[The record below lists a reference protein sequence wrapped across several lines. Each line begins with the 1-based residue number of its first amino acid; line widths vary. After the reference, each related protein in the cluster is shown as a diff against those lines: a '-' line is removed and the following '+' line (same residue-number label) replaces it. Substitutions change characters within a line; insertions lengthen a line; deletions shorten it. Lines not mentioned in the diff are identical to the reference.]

1 MNRDRFMKQL
11 EQLLMDIPE
20 EERREAI
27 AYYEDYFNDAGVEN
41 EEAVLTELKSPEHV
55 ARSIKADLQGTAAGG
70 FTEKGYEEFQEK
82 EVPAKRG
89 AEDPDAENV
98 NSSDTDR
105 VQKKTASQN
114 NASYGKKAEYRGPF
128 EYNRHQHDQYQNKQ
142 DSYKQNQYKQY
153 GSYADNRKSSSA
165 GRGQQSKHGQQY
177 QTKRSAARRPAWATA
192 LLLVAGIV
200 VIVVL
205 AIAFGICG
213 LTGIACLAA
222 GIGLVMFATP
232 AAGLA
237 TVGISFIFFAIFVVA
252 LLAEILFCKRVMPNI
267 CNGRRDRS

>member
-27 AYYEDYFNDAGVEN
+27 AYYEDYFDDAGVEN
-41 EEAVLTELKSPEHV
+41 EEAVLAELKSPEHV
-55 ARSIKADLQGTAAGG
+55 ARSIKAELQGTTAGG

-89 AEDPDAENV
+89 AEDSDAENV

-114 NASYGKKAEYRGPF
+114 NASYGNKAEYRGPF
-128 EYNRHQHDQYQNKQ
+128 EYNRHQYDQYQNKQ
-142 DSYKQNQYKQY
+142 DSYKQNQY
-153 GSYADNRKSSSA
+153 GSYADKRKRSSA
-165 GRGQQSKHGQQY
+165 GSGQQSKHGQQY
-177 QTKRSAARRPAWATA
+177 QTKRSTACRPAWATA

-213 LTGIACLAA
+213 IAGIACLAA
-222 GIGLVMFATP
+222 GIWIAVFTAPSTGIAV
-232 AAGLA
+232 
-237 TVGISFIFFAIFVVA
+237 VGISLIFLAIFVVA
-252 LLAEILFCKRVMPNI
+252 LLAEVLFCKRVMPNI